1 MVKKICYV
9 AGAFLTILV
18 LEYLPFR
25 VDFIWRIILQ
35 ILAVFFCGFASFFC
49 ARTVLPA
56 ERIKWLLLPLF
67 CILFTLPYPLLYWN
81 NQEPYAVLKIFGWC
95 LACSLLGLVRFTP
108 WKNRVQVQ
116 SQEEDPPKKGTWAL
130 RPIGNSLLLVLGYI
144 VFNTWMAVSDTGWGL
159 VYGIGFLILYVLTVP
174 VMTVF
179 YCRGIRGLGW
189 KKYLYCLYNAA
200 ILGLYY
206 TVATIPFNTLPLN
219 FQYLTTTVV
228 SLPGLTAILSALVF
242 GLITLFIF
250 DVRKRIQKT

>member
-25 VDFIWRIILQ
+25 GNDIWRVILQ
-35 ILAVFFCGFASFFC
+35 ILSVFFCGFASFFC
-49 ARTVLPA
+49 ARFVLPDKG
-56 ERIKWLLLPLF
+56 IKWPLLLLF
-67 CILFTLPYPLLYWN
+67 CVLFTLPYPLLYWHY
-81 NQEPYAVLKIFGWC
+81 QESYAVLMIFGWC
-95 LACSLLGLVRFTP
+95 LVCSLLGLVRFTP
-108 WKNRVQVQ
+108 RESRAQVQ
-116 SQEEDPPKKGTWAL
+116 EQEEIPTKKGTWAL

-144 VFNTWMAVSDTGWGL
+144 VFCTWTGVTDTDWEL
-159 VYGIGFLILYVLTVP
+159 VYGIGFLILYALAVP
-174 VMTVF
+174 VMTIF

-206 TVATIPFNTLPLN
+206 TVATIPFNTMPLN

-228 SLPGLTAILSALVF
+228 SLPGLTAIISALVF
-242 GLITLFIF
+242 GLITLFVF
-250 DVRKRIQKT
+250 DVRKCIKKA